1 MGVLVFILALL
12 PMKGGSV
19 MNLMK
24 AESPGPT
31 VSKFVPRVRG
41 TAKILYQIYLG
52 MTLFTIA
59 ALLLSGMKTFDGC
72 CRNRR
77 LCRVEQRLCSVHTTA
92 AVDSDNRHDCVRCE
106 F

>member
-1 MGVLVFILALL
+1 
-12 PMKGGSV
+12 MKGGSV

-52 MTLFTIA
+52 MTLFYHCCPA
-59 ALLLSGMKTFDGC
+59 AF
-72 CRNRR
+72 
-77 LCRVEQRLCSVHTTA
+77 
-92 AVDSDNRHDCVRCE
+92 RHEDI
-106 F
+106 

>member
-1 MGVLVFILALL
+1 MSDVEALSHASLFWRSFSHWIGGMGVLVFILALL

-52 MTLFTIA
+52 MTLLP
-59 ALLLSGMKTFDGC
+59 LLPC
-72 CRNRR
+72 CFP
-77 LCRVEQRLCSVHTTA
+77 A
-92 AVDSDNRHDCVRCE
+92 
-106 F
+106 